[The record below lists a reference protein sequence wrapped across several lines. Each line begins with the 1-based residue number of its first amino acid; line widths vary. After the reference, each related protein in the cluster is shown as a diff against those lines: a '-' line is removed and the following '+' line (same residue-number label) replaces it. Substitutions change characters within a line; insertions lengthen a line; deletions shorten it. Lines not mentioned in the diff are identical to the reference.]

1 MKFNIYYLNFSKVY
15 EIRMLL
21 DNVLRDSYVKESFSG
36 IKSNKSFNLSL
47 DGLDTTYS
55 KAKSEYFR
63 LTELLKV
70 KNTKSTILRSI
81 LPYVHKFDKNEYLNP
96 DDLVMFGGV
105 KINFFDDIQT
115 NLVFSMI
122 SKNALDGIKYED
134 FNLNNLFLTMVEGT
148 FFLLTFFQNDEQFV
162 FKIPIEN
169 ESEFE
174 SNYSIYDLLLGKLS
188 VIGVYKG
195 KINKDDI
202 LRSNINFFNEI
213 SNNYDDKVKKSNSAD
228 EIKHNS
234 SQYENQI
241 HYIDILAVIQD
252 INFNEVTD
260 EQGIS
265 WFKKLTKFLKGV
277 LK

>member
-1 MKFNIYYLNFSKVY
+1 
-15 EIRMLL
+15 MLL
-21 DNVLRDSYVKESFSG
+21 DNVLRDSYVKESFSE

-47 DGLDTTYS
+47 EGLDANYS
-55 KAKSEYFR
+55 KGKSEYFR

-70 KNTKSTILRSI
+70 KNTKSVILRSI
-81 LPYVHKFDKNEYLNP
+81 LPYAHKFDKEEYLNP
-96 DDLVMFGGV
+96 DDLVIFSRV

-122 SKNALDGIKYED
+122 SKNALEGIKYED
-134 FNLNNLFLTMVEGT
+134 YNLNNLFLTMVDGT
-148 FFLLTFFQNDEQFV
+148 FFLLTFFQNNEQFV
-162 FKIPIEN
+162 FKIPIEK

-195 KINKDDI
+195 KISKEDI

-213 SNNYDDKVKKSNSAD
+213 SNNYEDKVKNSNSAD
-228 EIKHNS
+228 EVKHNS
-234 SQYENQI
+234 SQDENQI
-241 HYIDILAVIQD
+241 HYIDVLAVIQD
-252 INFNEVTD
+252 INFNKVTD
-260 EQGIS
+260 KKGIS
-265 WFKKLTKFLKGV
+265 WFKKVTKFLKGV